1 MQARF
6 NPVPIMSPRAPFPH
20 SYTSV
25 AAAAAST
32 AAGAAVRGAGLKLKK
47 RLLD

>member
-20 SYTSV
+20 SYTS
-25 AAAAAST
+25 AAAAASR